1 MPTKSPTSDRHL
13 HRLALG
19 AAAVLPE
26 AQAIALL
33 PMNDGEARRWL
44 RYNDLVHDLE
54 GRRVVV
60 WGEVLEAI
68 TKSDAEPNTTATRK
82 NNISAP
88 VLRRA
93 KLEPIR

>member
-1 MPTKSPTSDRHL
+1 MPTRTPTSDRHL

-26 AQAIALL
+26 AQAVALL
-33 PMNDGEARRWL
+33 PMNDREARRWL
-44 RYNDLVHDLE
+44 RHNGLVHDLE

-60 WGEVLEAI
+60 WGEVLAAI
-68 TKSDAEPNTTATRK
+68 KKDDIEPSPMPPTTST
-82 NNISAP
+82 P

>member
-1 MPTKSPTSDRHL
+1 MPTRTPTSDRHF

-26 AQAIALL
+26 AQAVALL
-33 PMNDGEARRWL
+33 PMNDREARRWL
-44 RYNDLVHDLE
+44 RHNGLVHDLE

-60 WGEVLEAI
+60 WGEVLAVI
-68 TKSDAEPNTTATRK
+68 TKDDIEPSPTPPTTP
-82 NNISAP
+82 SP

-93 KLEPIR
+93 TLEPIR